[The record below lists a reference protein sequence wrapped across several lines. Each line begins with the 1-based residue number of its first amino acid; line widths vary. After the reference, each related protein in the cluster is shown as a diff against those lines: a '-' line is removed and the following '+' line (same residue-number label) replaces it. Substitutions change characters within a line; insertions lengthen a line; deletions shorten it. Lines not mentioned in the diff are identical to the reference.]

1 MKGDY
6 ALFLI
11 DSASGKAVTTPD
23 IAKYGVMNIPT
34 AQRKALLRKV
44 MDEVAPTSY
53 DSLVSAK
60 FDILR
65 YDRTVLASDQ
75 TSLDTG
81 VFFIGK
87 LPYGTY
93 YVHEKEY
100 PTNQSVE
107 KNSADTAGS
116 IEGWWYTVTV
126 NASGV
131 SCSGKSATAP

>member
-44 MDEVAPTSY
+44 ALTSY
-53 DSLVSAK
+53 DSLKGAQ

-116 IEGWWYTVTV
+116 IAGWWYTVTV

-131 SCSGKSATAP
+131 SCSGKRATAP